1 MINGIRSK
9 LIQPHHRKIFK
20 LMHFTLNNMLMRSEN
35 CGLIGIESLEKYK

>member
-1 MINGIRSK
+1 MGYDQNYFNHSTEK
-9 LIQPHHRKIFK
+9 Y